1 MAELKV
7 ALAADMEWLGS
18 AVSAAGGT
26 VVDLDQAQAL
36 VWGREPSAKLAELLA
51 EHPGIR
57 WVQLIEA
64 GVEAHAKLLGDGRLW
79 TSGKGQ
85 SAPAVAEHA
94 LLLLLAGF
102 RNLKV
107 KARASSWGP
116 VDGRTLYG
124 KNVTIVGGGGIAQE
138 LVRLFSPFR
147 VHVSVVRKQPV
158 EMAGVDQVMPF
169 SELRRAVEGAEAVVV
184 AGALTPET
192 RGAIDA
198 GALKAIGPQGWLV
211 NVARGA
217 WVVTDDLTTAL
228 RNHWIAGAS
237 IDVTDP
243 EPLPDGHPLW
253 AFDNCLI
260 TPHSA
265 NPASTAEPAIRA
277 RVETNVRSFRE
288 GKAMTGLVNADLGY

>member
-1 MAELKV
+1 V
-7 ALAADMEWLGS
+7 ALADDMQWLRP
-18 AVSAAGGT
+18 AIAAAGGT
-26 VVDLDQAQAL
+26 VAEPGQAVAL

-51 EHPGIR
+51 GHPGIR

-64 GVEAHAKLLGDGRLW
+64 GVEAHARLLGDGRLW

-94 LLLLLAGF
+94 LLLVLAGF

-124 KNVTIVGGGGIAQE
+124 RKVTILGGGGIAQE
-138 LVRLFSPFR
+138 LVRLLSPFH
-147 VHVSVVRKQPV
+147 VHVCVVRKHPC
-158 EMAGVDQVMPF
+158 EMPGVDQVMPF
-169 SELRRAVEGAEAVVV
+169 SDLRRAVAGADAVVV

-198 GALKAIGPQGWLV
+198 AVLKAIGPQGWLV

-217 WVVTDDLTTAL
+217 WVVTDDLGAAL

-237 IDVTDP
+237 LDVTDP

-253 AFDNCLI
+253 TFDNCLI

-277 RVETNVRSFRE
+277 RVETNVRSYRE
-288 GKAMTGLVNADLGY
+288 GKTMTGIVDAELGY

>member
-7 ALAADMEWLGS
+7 ALAADMEWLRS
-18 AVSAAGGT
+18 AVTAAGGT
-26 VVDLDQAQAL
+26 IAEPAQAQAL
-36 VWGREPSAKLAELLA
+36 VWGREPSTKLAELLA

-116 VDGRTLYG
+116 VDGRTLSG
-124 KNVTIVGGGGIAQE
+124 KKVTILGGGGIAQE
-138 LVRLFSPFR
+138 LVRLLSPFHM
-147 VHVSVVRKQPV
+147 HVSVVRKHPGQMP
-158 EMAGVDQVMPF
+158 GVDQVMLF
-169 SELRRAVEGAEAVVV
+169 SDLRRAVEGADAVVV

-198 GALKAIGPQGWLV
+198 AVLKAIGPQGWLV

-228 RNHWIAGAS
+228 LNHWIAGAS
-237 IDVTDP
+237 LDVTDP
-243 EPLPDGHPLW
+243 EPW
-253 AFDNCLI
+253 TFDNCLI

-277 RVETNVRSFRE
+277 RVETNVRSYRE
-288 GKAMTGLVNADLGY
+288 GKAMTGVVNADLGY

>member
-1 MAELKV
+1 MTELKV
-7 ALAADMEWLGS
+7 ALADDMKALEP
-18 AVSAAGGT
+18 AIAAAGGT
-26 VVDLDQAQAL
+26 VVEPGEAEAL
-36 VWGREPSAKLAELLA
+36 IWGREPSAKLARLLD

-85 SAPAVAEHA
+85 SAPAVAEYA
-94 LLLLLAGF
+94 LMLLLAGF

-107 KARASSWGP
+107 KARASSWGT

-124 KNVTIVGGGGIAQE
+124 RKVTILGGGGIAQE
-138 LVRLFSPFR
+138 LVRLLSPFR
-147 VHVSVVRKQPV
+147 VHATVVRKHPR
-158 EMAGVDQVMPF
+158 EMPGVDHVLPF
-169 SELRRAVEGAEAVVV
+169 SDLRKAIRGADAVVV

-192 RGAIDA
+192 RGCIDA
-198 GALKAIGPQGWLV
+198 TALRAIGPQGWLV
-211 NVARGA
+211 NVARGG
-217 WVVTDDLTTAL
+217 WVVTDDLTAAL
-228 RNHWIAGAS
+228 RDHLIAGAS
-237 IDVTDP
+237 LDVTDP

-253 AFDNCLI
+253 TFENCLI

-277 RVETNVRSFRE
+277 RVEANVRSYRE
-288 GKAMTGLVNADLGY
+288 GTAMIGVVNGDLGY

>member
-1 MAELKV
+1 MTELKV
-7 ALAADMEWLGS
+7 ALADDMKALEP
-18 AVSAAGGT
+18 AIAAGGGT
-26 VVDLDQAQAL
+26 VVEPGDAEAL
-36 VWGREPSAKLAELLA
+36 IWGREPSAKLARLLG
-51 EHPGIR
+51 EHPGIL

-85 SAPAVAEHA
+85 SAPAVAEYA
-94 LLLLLAGF
+94 LMLLLAGF

-107 KARASSWGP
+107 KARASSWGT

-124 KNVTIVGGGGIAQE
+124 RRVTILGGGGIAQE
-138 LVRLFSPFR
+138 LVRLLSPFR
-147 VHVSVVRKQPV
+147 VQVTVVRKHPR
-158 EMAGVDQVMPF
+158 EMPGVDHVVPF
-169 SELRRAVEGAEAVVV
+169 SDLRKAIRAADAVVV

-192 RGAIDA
+192 RGCIDA
-198 GALKAIGPQGWLV
+198 TALMAIGPQGWLV
-211 NVARGA
+211 NVARGG

-228 RNHWIAGAS
+228 RDHLIAGAS
-237 IDVTDP
+237 LDVTDP

-253 AFDNCLI
+253 TFENCLI

-277 RVETNVRSFRE
+277 RVETNVRSYRE
-288 GKAMTGLVNADLGY
+288 GKPMTGVVNADLGY

>member
-1 MAELKV
+1 MAELRI
-7 ALAADMEWLGS
+7 ALAEDVRALEP
-18 AVSAAGGT
+18 AIAAAGGT
-26 VVDLDQAQAL
+26 VVEPGEAEAL
-36 VWGREPSAKLAELLA
+36 VWGREPSAKLALLLA

-64 GVEAHAKLLGDGRLW
+64 GVEAHARLLGDGHLW

-107 KARASSWGP
+107 KARAWSWGP
-116 VDGRTLYG
+116 VEGRTLYEAR
-124 KNVTIVGGGGIAQE
+124 VVILGGGGIAQE
-138 LVRLFSPFR
+138 LVRLLTPFR
-147 VHVSVVRKQPV
+147 AHVSVVRKHPREMPGV
-158 EMAGVDQVMPF
+158 ERVMPF
-169 SELRRAVEGAEAVVV
+169 ADLRRAVEGADAVVV

-198 GALKAIGPQGWLV
+198 AVLEALGPQGWLV

-228 RNHWIAGAS
+228 HDHRIAGAS
-237 IDVTDP
+237 LDVTDP

-253 AFDNCLI
+253 TLDNCLI

-277 RVETNVRSFRE
+277 RVEANVRSYID
-288 GKAMTGLVNADLGY
+288 GTAMIGVVNADLGY